1 MKKIFL
7 FVFAFIVFG
16 LFGCEVDNSYEPNI
30 LKFDIRVN
38 GKIAEYG
45 ELYIIKAFDHN
56 PLAKDDKGEVLAD
69 FGGHEVSPIS
79 INDIS
84 SNKDFY
90 VPATENRAY
99 FIYARYYDSKTDQ
112 VWINTTRFVYKNG
125 IKIVKLNIKI

>member
-1 MKKIFL
+1 MKNMLFILL
-7 FVFAFIVFG
+7 FVSLSA
-16 LFGCEVDNSYEPNI
+16 CEVDNSYEPNI

-56 PLAKDDKGEVLAD
+56 PLAKDAKGEELAD

-84 SNKDFY
+84 GNKDFY

-112 VWINTTRFVYKNG
+112 VWINTTRFIYKNG
-125 IKIVKLNIKI
+125 VKIIKLNIKI